1 MDNTIIFNIALVIH
15 MALTGLALTQ
25 LFKLKNTTGGVI
37 IITFIA
43 LMIPI
48 LGPSGLIVYFKYLR
62 KNRDKQNQQR
72 AAQPQKRKNKKTT

>member
-1 MDNTIIFNIALVIH
+1 VDNTIIFNIALVIH

-37 IITFIA
+37 IITFLA

-48 LGPSGLIVYFKYLR
+48 LGPSGLIIYFKHL
-62 KNRDKQNQQR
+62 KKIRDKKNAVQ
-72 AAQPQKRKNKKTT
+72 APKQKKKKTT